1 MRRLVY
7 IAEDQLSFTAGVGG
21 ADHARNPWRVED
33 FPYYVELLF
42 CFLVYNERPLV
53 RQHGEEIAAPLAP
66 FGIDLMGLRK
76 RGQVANRPRNYV
88 AVAVQISVALTGCA
102 RTLAMSRATEG
113 FSA

>member
-1 MRRLVY
+1 
-7 IAEDQLSFTAGVGG
+7 
-21 ADHARNPWRVED
+21 
-33 FPYYVELLF
+33 
-42 CFLVYNERPLV
+42 
-53 RQHGEEIAAPLAP
+53 LAP

-113 FSA
+113 FSASTAIVPGSGAAILGSSLERSEGTGTGWDRPSPALRLQLFAWSIRTLNLGGRR